1 MELWWD
7 ASFSVTRACLCYLA
21 LVGGSSCNQLLLEV
35 LYLLLLNWLL
45 DMWVLRSYKV
55 RTTMKKKCLS
65 LLGHIVTELQSS
77 LDPQQKNT
85 FTRPSRN
92 IGTACRLSQRW
103 RVSAFWVKVTL
114 YLDGVK
120 RGVLMYGKMDV
131 ADRIAEG
138 WEKVLWGFQGWPV
151 EFGLSEAP
159 DMLFREF
166 WFLGL
171 PERESNEI
179 KIENR

>member
-1 MELWWD
+1 MLHG
-7 ASFSVTRACLCYLA
+7 A
-21 LVGGSSCNQLLLEV
+21 GGWVKLQGAQQLLLEV
-35 LYLLLLNWLL
+35 LYLLLVNWLL
-45 DMWVLRSYKV
+45 DMLVLRSYKV

-65 LLGHIVTELQSS
+65 LLVSELQSS
-77 LDPQQKNT
+77 LDPHQKNT
-85 FTRPSRN
+85 FMRPSWN
-92 IGTACRLSQRW
+92 IGTACCLSQRW
-103 RVSAFWVKVTL
+103 HVSAFWVKVTL

-131 ADRIAEG
+131 ANRIAER
-138 WEKVLWGFQGWPV
+138 WEKVLWGSQGWPV